1 MSLHTR
7 RGVTLAAIGVSVA
20 LAACGSSGGGGTS
33 SGSTGAS
40 ARTTGG
46 PTTSSSAGASK
57 CGLGNGQKATGTPI
71 KVGAIVTKQP
81 GTDFTD
87 VTNGGKAYFACVN
100 ANGGI
105 GGRPIQYLVQT
116 EQTDPAQVASLAHKL
131 IESEKVVAMVGNI
144 SLIDCA
150 VNHKYYEAQGFN
162 VISGG
167 IAAECYG
174 TPNIA
179 AVNMGARFSSDG
191 AAQALV
197 RKGAKKLVLV
207 TGNVPGIDYV
217 VQGVQTVGKA
227 LGVPVQGFKE
237 NVPLQDANS
246 LAIKLVQAAGNGG
259 GVVLNFTPPEAL
271 KILQAAQRQGLQDRV
286 KWGCSTP
293 CNTDFL
299 AKALGSTWNGKLF
312 VNAEARLADYN
323 GPDMALYRNVMQQ
336 YGKGVPVGSFSQFG
350 FLQARITTQ
359 ALLGIKGAVTP
370 KSANAAIGA
379 VKDFKT
385 DLLCRPW
392 YFGTAPLH
400 IPNNVDLTVTP
411 KDGKMVQDENCFQIS
426 DAEPGIKEV
435 RQIEQQQGS

>member
-1 MSLHTR
+1 VWHELAHSAWRHPGGDRRLGRSRCLRKQR
-7 RGVTLAAIGVSVA
+7 RGRHEQWLDRG
-20 LAACGSSGGGGTS
+20 
-33 SGSTGAS
+33 S

-207 TGNVPGIDYV
+207 TGRPGLRSPRRPPRRSPRPQAHPAMTTRRRHVTD
-217 VQGVQTVGKA
+217 GQTG
-227 LGVPVQGFKE
+227 
-237 NVPLQDANS
+237 S
-246 LAIKLVQAAGNGG
+246 R
-259 GVVLNFTPPEAL
+259 PPRRHRRPE
-271 KILQAAQRQGLQDRV
+271 I
-286 KWGCSTP
+286 T
-293 CNTDFL
+293 
-299 AKALGSTWNGKLF
+299 
-312 VNAEARLADYN
+312 RL
-323 GPDMALYRNVMQQ
+323 
-336 YGKGVPVGSFSQFG
+336 
-350 FLQARITTQ
+350 
-359 ALLGIKGAVTP
+359 
-370 KSANAAIGA
+370 
-379 VKDFKT
+379 
-385 DLLCRPW
+385 
-392 YFGTAPLH
+392 
-400 IPNNVDLTVTP
+400 
-411 KDGKMVQDENCFQIS
+411 
-426 DAEPGIKEV
+426 
-435 RQIEQQQGS
+435 

>member
-237 NVPLQDANS
+237 NVPPAT
-246 LAIKLVQAAGNGG
+246 AA
-259 GVVLNFTPPEAL
+259 A
-271 KILQAAQRQGLQDRV
+271 
-286 KWGCSTP
+286 S
-293 CNTDFL
+293 
-299 AKALGSTWNGKLF
+299 S
-312 VNAEARLADYN
+312 
-323 GPDMALYRNVMQQ
+323 
-336 YGKGVPVGSFSQFG
+336 
-350 FLQARITTQ
+350 
-359 ALLGIKGAVTP
+359 
-370 KSANAAIGA
+370 
-379 VKDFKT
+379 
-385 DLLCRPW
+385 
-392 YFGTAPLH
+392 
-400 IPNNVDLTVTP
+400 
-411 KDGKMVQDENCFQIS
+411 
-426 DAEPGIKEV
+426 
-435 RQIEQQQGS
+435 